1 MASFLWGTPSR
12 FEKIPR
18 FTQPQVQG
26 LNTSLQQALA
36 GLQGVPASF
45 EPIAQREMQRF
56 QNDIIPGIAE
66 RYATTQGSRSGAF
79 QGALSQAAQRLSTNL
94 AGMGAQYNLANRGQL
109 MDLLKIGLTP
119 QEDVGYFGGR
129 PGVAQTG
136 VSSIAGGIGS
146 GIGTSIP
153 ILARLLGESYL
164 GRPGGMAAEKGTE
177 YLIDLLRRLLS
188 GSGVNQGG
196 SFTYEQPNVT

>member
-1 MASFLWGTPSR
+1 MANFLWGTPSR

-26 LNTSLQQALA
+26 LNTILQQALS
-36 GLQGVPASF
+36 GLQGTPASY
-45 EPIAQREMQRF
+45 EPIAQQEMQRF
-56 QNDIIPGIAE
+56 QNEIVPGIAE

-109 MDLLKIGLTP
+109 MNLLKIGLTP

-129 PGVAQTG
+129 QGVAQTG
-136 VSSIAGGIGS
+136 LSSLAG

-153 ILARLLGESYL
+153 ILASLLGESYL